1 MKTNILTLI
10 IIATASLNSWS
21 QSVEMEI
28 NTTESSINW
37 LAKKVTGQHEGNINL
52 ISGNLE
58 MTENKISG
66 GSFKVDMTSII
77 VTDLSGEYKGKLEG
91 HLKSKDF
98 FGIEKFPIASLAIKK
113 AIMKT
118 ENHHEVTAELT
129 IKGITNPITFDMHVE
144 NNEAMAKLS
153 IDRTKY
159 DIRYRSNSFFDNLGD
174 IAINNEFE
182 LDNKLKF

>member
-58 MTENKISG
+58 MTENKIYLEAVLKQTPNDMINAVRIIDHTE
-66 GSFKVDMTSII
+66 SFSVSLIGNSI
-77 VTDLSGEYKGKLEG
+77 S
-91 HLKSKDF
+91 S
-98 FGIEKFPIASLAIKK
+98 SLC
-113 AIMKT
+113 
-118 ENHHEVTAELT
+118 
-129 IKGITNPITFDMHVE
+129 
-144 NNEAMAKLS
+144 
-153 IDRTKY
+153 
-159 DIRYRSNSFFDNLGD
+159 
-174 IAINNEFE
+174 
-182 LDNKLKF
+182 

>member
-66 GSFKVDMTSII
+66 GSFKVDMTSIV

-98 FGIEKFPIASLAIKK
+98 FGIEKFPIATLAIKK

-118 ENHHEVTAELT
+118 ENHHEVTA
-129 IKGITNPITFDMHVE
+129 DMHVE

-182 LDNKLKF
+182 LDIKLKF

>member
-58 MTENKISG
+58 
-66 GSFKVDMTSII
+66 
-77 VTDLSGEYKGKLEG
+77 
-91 HLKSKDF
+91 
-98 FGIEKFPIASLAIKK
+98 
-113 AIMKT
+113 
-118 ENHHEVTAELT
+118 
-129 IKGITNPITFDMHVE
+129 
-144 NNEAMAKLS
+144 
-153 IDRTKY
+153 
-159 DIRYRSNSFFDNLGD
+159 
-174 IAINNEFE
+174 
-182 LDNKLKF
+182 